1 MSIEKQTKLEIKSRS
16 VIGKVSPLV
25 SKIAERM
32 NIDLTSLSGTG
43 SEGQIN
49 LNDLRIQSSPKK
61 SFADT
66 ENKKAYDS
74 TKMATPK
81 QDPSKNSSDTSL
93 KSKCT
98 S

>member
-43 SEGQIN
+43 SEGH
-49 LNDLRIQSSPKK
+49 K
-61 SFADT
+61 S
-66 ENKKAYDS
+66 E
-74 TKMATPK
+74 
-81 QDPSKNSSDTSL
+81 
-93 KSKCT
+93 
-98 S
+98 